1 MVAMQEPI
9 SGDLTPFH
17 PKPRRRRPW
26 WLFVAPIA
34 VVATATGG
42 YMAMTPAVS
51 QLNGLNLMP
60 ANTIMVAQIAIDR
73 SDWLRLKAMGTP
85 ASRAILERE
94 LAKWS
99 QETFGDTNLLQSI
112 PPWLGKEIY
121 WARLSTGDNLALLS
135 IRNNLPVQP
144 GNQRQYQGV
153 TVWETAKESR
163 AVIASKDE
171 KFLAIG
177 SKTAIEQAI
186 VAQKG
191 QNLST
196 SPIYTQMNKVITG
209 GDSIAQV
216 YVNLPQMIGSK
227 STTKLTSQA
236 LLMNI
241 STKDQVLAAKGVV
254 WSNKKLV
261 PSQHSPGFATQV
273 PASTMLLLSGS
284 SLGKLWAEYLPLA
297 ANNPAAPIQ
306 PQMLQDSLK
315 SSTGLDLNT
324 NILAWGSGEFAL
336 AVVPQ
341 TPAAQAQILS
351 GSVGGAVLLLSR
363 STDPAAT
370 DQTMSSLDKIM
381 ADRYKFKV
389 DKTNVKDR
397 SIVRWSAALGGT
409 QATHGWLP
417 NQVAFLTLGVPIAEQ
432 FLPNPEKSLENHA
445 DFRQVMSGGISPIA
459 FGASKVIDAQV
470 YIDVDK
476 MATSG
481 NLPLQKFP
489 PDTQTILQA
498 INSIGL
504 VSNAVSDQANRFD
517 LAIYLKSVAK

>member
-1 MVAMQEPI
+1 MQEPI
-9 SGDLTPFH
+9 PGDLTPFH
-17 PKPRRRRPW
+17 PPKHQRRRPW
-26 WLFVAPIA
+26 WLFIAPIVPVAA
-34 VVATATGG
+34 VTGG
-42 YMAMTPAVS
+42 YISMTPGVS
-51 QLNGLNLMP
+51 KLGGMNLLP
-60 ANTIMVAQIAIDR
+60 ANTTMVAQISIDR
-73 SDWLRLKAMGTP
+73 SDWLRVKDLGTL
-85 ASRAILERE
+85 ASRAILDRE

-99 QETFGDTNLLQSI
+99 EKALGSTDLLKSI

-135 IRNNLPVQP
+135 IRNNLPAQP
-144 GNQRQYQGV
+144 GSQRQYQGV

-177 SKTAIEQAI
+177 SKVAIEQAI

-191 QNLST
+191 QNLAT
-196 SPIYTQMNKVITG
+196 SPVYAQMNQVITG
-209 GDSIAQV
+209 GDSICQV
-216 YVNLPQMIGSK
+216 YVNLPEALGSK
-227 STTKLTSQA
+227 STAKLTSQA
-236 LLMNI
+236 MLMNI
-241 STKDQVLAAKGVV
+241 FTKDQVLAAKGVV
-254 WSNKKLV
+254 WSNKKLI
-261 PSQHSPGFATQV
+261 PSKNSPGFTTQV

-306 PQMLQDSLK
+306 PQALQDSLK

-324 NILAWGSGEFAL
+324 NILSWGSGEFAV
-336 AVVPQ
+336 AIVPQ
-341 TPAAQAQILS
+341 TPAAQTQIES
-351 GSVGGAVLLLSR
+351 GSVGGALLLLSR

-389 DKTNVKDR
+389 DKANLKNLSV
-397 SIVRWSAALGGT
+397 VRWSAALGGT

-417 NQVAFLTLGVPIAEQ
+417 NKVAFLTLGVPIAEQ
-432 FLPNPEKSLENHA
+432 FLPNPDKSLENHS
-445 DFRQVMSGGISPIA
+445 DFRKVISEGISPA
-459 FGASKVIDAQV
+459 FGASKAIDAQV
-470 YIDVDK
+470 YVDVNK
-476 MATSG
+476 MVTSG

-489 PDTQTILQA
+489 EDTQTILQA

-504 VSNAVSDQANRFD
+504 VSNAVNDQANRFD
-517 LAIYLKSVAK
+517 LAIYLKSVTK

>member
-17 PKPRRRRPW
+17 PKPQRRRLW

-34 VVATATGG
+34 VFATVAGG
-42 YMAMTPAVS
+42 YIAMTPQVS
-51 QLNGLNLMP
+51 KLSGMNLLP
-60 ANTIMVAQIAIDR
+60 ANTTMAAQVAIDR
-73 SDWLRLKAMGTP
+73 SDWLRLKDLGTP

-99 QETFGDTNLLQSI
+99 QETLGDTNLFKSI

-121 WARLSTGDNLALLS
+121 WARLATGDNLALLS
-135 IRNNLPVQP
+135 IRNTLPAQP
-144 GNQRQYQGV
+144 GSERQYQGV
-153 TVWETAKESR
+153 TIWETAKESR

-177 SKTAIEQAI
+177 SKAAIEQAI
-186 VAQKG
+186 AAQKG
-191 QNLST
+191 QNLAT
-196 SPIYTQMNKVITG
+196 APVYAQMNKAITG
-209 GDSIAQV
+209 GDSIAQI
-216 YVNLPQMIGSK
+216 YVNLPQAMGSK
-227 STTKLTSQA
+227 STAKLTSQA
-236 LLMNI
+236 MLMNI

-261 PSQHSPGFATQV
+261 PSKHSPGFAAQV

-306 PQMLQDSLK
+306 PQALQDNLK

-324 NILAWGSGEFAL
+324 NILSWGSGDFAV
-336 AVVPQ
+336 AIVPQ
-341 TPAAQAQILS
+341 TLVAQTQIES
-351 GSVGGAVLLLSR
+351 GSVGGALLLLSR

-370 DQTMSSLDKIM
+370 DQTMSSLDKTM

-389 DKTNVKDR
+389 DKTNLKNL

-432 FLPNPEKSLENHA
+432 FLPNPDKSLENHS
-445 DFRQVMSGGISPIA
+445 DFRKVISGEISPI
-459 FGASKVIDAQV
+459 DTQV
-470 YIDVDK
+470 YVDVNK

-489 PDTQTILQA
+489 EDTQTILQA

>member
-1 MVAMQEPI
+1 MQEPI

-17 PKPRRRRPW
+17 PKPQRRRPW

-34 VVATATGG
+34 IVATAAGS
-42 YMAMTPAVS
+42 YVAMTPPVS
-51 QLNGLNLMP
+51 KLNGMSLLP
-60 ANTIMVAQIAIDR
+60 ANTTIAAQFSINR
-73 SDWLRLKAMGTP
+73 SDWLRLKDAGTP
-85 ASRAILERE
+85 ASQAILERE

-99 QETFGDTNLLQSI
+99 KEALGDTNLLKNI

-121 WARLSTGDNLALLS
+121 WARLSTGDSLALLS
-135 IRNNLPVQP
+135 IKNTLPAQP
-144 GNQRQYQGV
+144 GRARQYQGV

-163 AVIASKDE
+163 AVIAGKDE

-177 SKTAIEQAI
+177 TKAAIEQILTAP
-186 VAQKG
+186 KG
-191 QNLST
+191 QNLSKVT
-196 SPIYTQMNKVITG
+196 AYAQMNQAITG
-209 GDSIAQV
+209 DDSIAQI
-216 YVNLPQMIGSK
+216 YVNLPRAIGGQ
-227 STTKLTSQA
+227 STTKLSSQEM
-236 LLMNI
+236 LMNI
-241 STKDQVLAAKGVV
+241 SIKDQVLTAKGVV

-261 PSQHSPGFATQV
+261 PSKQSPGFAAQV

-284 SLGKLWAEYLPLA
+284 SLGKLWTEYLPLA

-306 PQMLQDSLK
+306 PQALQDSLK

-324 NILAWGSGEFAL
+324 NILSWGSGEFAV
-336 AVVPQ
+336 AVIPQ
-341 TPAAQAQILS
+341 TPVAQTQIES

-370 DQTMSSLDKIM
+370 DQTMSSLDKTM

-389 DKTNVKDR
+389 DQTNLKDL
-397 SIVRWSAALGGT
+397 SIVRWSTALGGT
-409 QATHGWLP
+409 QATRGWLP
-417 NQVAFLTLGVPIAEQ
+417 NQVAFLTLGVPITEQ
-432 FLPNPEKSLENHA
+432 FLPSPDKSLENHS
-445 DFRQVMSGGISPIA
+445 DFRKVISRRISP
-459 FGASKVIDAQV
+459 IDAQV
-470 YIDVDK
+470 YVDVNK

-489 PDTQTILQA
+489 QDTQTILQA

-504 VSNAVSDQANRFD
+504 ESNAISDQANRFD

>member
-9 SGDLTPFH
+9 SGDLTPFY
-17 PKPRRRRPW
+17 PKPQRRRPW

-34 VVATATGG
+34 VVATFAGG
-42 YMAMTPAVS
+42 YMAMTPPVS
-51 QLNGLNLMP
+51 KLNGMSLLP
-60 ANTIMVAQIAIDR
+60 ANTIMAAQVAIDR
-73 SDWLRLKAMGTP
+73 SDWLRLKDMGTP
-85 ASRAILERE
+85 ASRGILERE

-99 QETFGDTNLLQSI
+99 QETLGDTNLLKSI
-112 PPWLGKEIY
+112 PPWLGREIY
-121 WARLSTGDNLALLS
+121 WAQLSTGDNLALLS
-135 IRNNLPVQP
+135 IRSTLPAQP
-144 GNQRQYQGV
+144 GSQRQYQGV
-153 TVWETAKESR
+153 TIWETAKESR
-163 AVIASKDE
+163 AIISGKDE

-186 VAQKG
+186 AAQKG
-191 QNLST
+191 QSLAT
-196 SPIYTQMNKVITG
+196 SPVYAQMNKAITG
-209 GDSIAQV
+209 GDSIAQI
-216 YVNLPQMIGSK
+216 YVNLPQAMGSK
-227 STTKLTSQA
+227 STAKLTSQA

-261 PSQHSPGFATQV
+261 PSKHSPGFAAQV

-297 ANNPAAPIQ
+297 TNNPQAPIQ
-306 PQMLQDSLK
+306 PQSLQDNLK
-315 SSTGLDLNT
+315 SSTGLDLN
-324 NILAWGSGEFAL
+324 NILAWSSGEFAV
-336 AVVPQ
+336 AIVPP
-341 TPAAQAQILS
+341 TPAAQTQIES

-370 DQTMSSLDKIM
+370 DQTMSSLDKTM
-381 ADRYKFKV
+381 ADRYQFKV
-389 DKTNVKDR
+389 DQTNLKNL
-397 SIVRWSAALGGT
+397 SLVRWSAALGGT

-445 DFRQVMSGGISPIA
+445 DFRQVMPGEISP
-459 FGASKVIDAQV
+459 IDAQV
-470 YIDVDK
+470 YVDVNK

-489 PDTQTILQA
+489 EDTQTILQA

-504 VSNAVSDQANRFD
+504 VSNAASDQANRFD
-517 LAIYLKSVAK
+517 LSISLKSISGK